1 LKVSHTLLHVIAGR
15 RLFDHKQ
22 SDYDGHEHDCYSKI
36 TAEDC
41 EENNQHIE
49 DGAGDDF
56 GK

>member
-1 LKVSHTLLHVIAGR
+1 MKVSHTLLHVIAGR